1 MVILTA
7 EVYRLQETVT
17 KLGFLFIYMLVK
29 YWIEGHLVSRC
40 FSSSFTN
47 DPIAVVGAVP
57 SILSIFVAIFGET
70 HSLCRC
76 LVIRKKPLL
85 TG

>member
-1 MVILTA
+1 MDIQTA
-7 EVYRLQETVT
+7 EVDRLQETVT

-47 DPIAVVGAVP
+47 DPIAVVGAV
-57 SILSIFVAIFGET
+57 LSRFVAIFGET